1 MRLFGTKA
9 KEPAVTTMLRHLECD
24 RFGEAARAL
33 ESIRRRPPLPAPASL
48 WRLGRRCAKSKMLRP
63 AKHALELFL
72 ELYPNHEDRDIV
84 RADLVMVLRALGR
97 TKEADALVAV

>member
-9 KEPAVTTMLRHLECD
+9 KELPVTTLLRHLEGD

-33 ESIRRRPPLPAPASL
+33 SKFDGARPLPPPASL
-48 WRLGRRCAKSKMLRP
+48 WRLGRRCAKSKMLKP
-63 AKHALELFL
+63 AKQALELFL
-72 ELYPNHEDRDIV
+72 ELYPHHEDTDAV
-84 RADLVMVLRALGR
+84 RGDLVMVLRALGR